1 MSSKPPA
8 SRRTKGPGCCCC
20 CCPVAPFAFFL
31 LLFAF
36 FFAFVF
42 AFAFAFLLRFCV
54 VLLLL
59 AAFPLAWEATIG
71 MLWWDRALLR
81 WVGKLG
87 TATWV
92 AAGMMGASG
101 EMR

>member
-8 SRRTKGPGCCCC
+8 SRRTKGPGCCCR
-20 CCPVAPFAFFL
+20 PVAPFAFFL

-42 AFAFAFLLRFCV
+42 VFLLRFCV

-59 AAFPLAWEATIG
+59 AALPLAWEATIG